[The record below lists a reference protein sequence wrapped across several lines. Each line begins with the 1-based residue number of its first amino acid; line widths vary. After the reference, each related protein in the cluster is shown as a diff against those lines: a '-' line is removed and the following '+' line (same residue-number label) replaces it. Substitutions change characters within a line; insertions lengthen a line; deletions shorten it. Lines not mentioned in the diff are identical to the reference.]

1 MAKTEP
7 GITDIKRLFAHS
19 GNRCAFP
26 KCTMPVFLDGILVGK
41 VCHIKGAKLGSA
53 RYDEHQSDEER
64 HAYENLIV
72 MCGVH
77 HDVID
82 SDDVSYTVQRLH
94 QIKEQHGR
102 GATPLSDAQASQI
115 TQIYI
120 QTVNVQ
126 KDIDPSRSTRELQAV
141 ERIWNMMVN
150 LRNEF
155 GDVIFIDTVLVPA
168 ELDAFFGERDSHP
181 LFDTIA
187 HYRDQMCIMHK
198 VNKAGTE
205 GAPRERPFIDQ
216 RLYALYS
223 ALYGL
228 LARSAML
235 LCLSFKRRKYYSWRD
250 DDLTVMHIRSVLPSA
265 TIDALK
271 ARDAFCLQTVAAE
284 MERLFNEIARR

>member
-26 KCTMPVFLDGILVGK
+26 KCTTPVFLDGILVGK

-53 RYDEHQSDEER
+53 RYHEHQSDEER

-94 QIKEQHGR
+94 QIKEQHER
-102 GATPLSDAQASQI
+102 GATPLSDAQASLI
-115 TQIYI
+115 TQVYI

-126 KDIDPSRSTRELQAV
+126 KDINPSRNTRELQAV
-141 ERIWNMMVN
+141 ERIWNMMIN

-155 GDVIFIDTVLVPA
+155 GDVIFIDTILVPA
-168 ELDAFFGERDSHP
+168 ELDAFFGERDS
-181 LFDTIA
+181 
-187 HYRDQMCIMHK
+187 
-198 VNKAGTE
+198 G
-205 GAPRERPFIDQ
+205 
-216 RLYALYS
+216 
-223 ALYGL
+223 
-228 LARSAML
+228 
-235 LCLSFKRRKYYSWRD
+235 
-250 DDLTVMHIRSVLPSA
+250 
-265 TIDALK
+265 
-271 ARDAFCLQTVAAE
+271 
-284 MERLFNEIARR
+284 